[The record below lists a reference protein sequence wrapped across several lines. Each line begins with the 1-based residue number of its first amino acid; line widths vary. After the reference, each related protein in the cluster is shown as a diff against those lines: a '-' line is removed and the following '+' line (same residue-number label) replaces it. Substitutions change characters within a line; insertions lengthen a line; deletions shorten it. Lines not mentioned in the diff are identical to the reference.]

1 MDYVYKKVENFS
13 TAETIKYLETI
24 TGNFYFINY
33 VSSNKPLSF
42 KILDKTI
49 LVQGNANNKDLAEKV
64 FQAIIQD
71 KDDNFLESMNFEYRK
86 THVGIKKVKVPPS
99 RFFTNSKNSCAI
111 DSIYSILFF
120 AKSGYFINKIISSD
134 VENTNFPRWYNSEN
148 IKILAEGVRIRTLQM
163 YNEAD
168 YTNMNQI
175 QQFLGNFSKERCY
188 DIKAVYELWNSL
200 CLLFKD
206 LSVNVR
212 TNYEKLIG
220 NDPINYYTF
229 VDKVE
234 DVEEWPDHIVYV
246 NDVITK
252 KHDFSNLAVNGYTLY
267 GVIYWMDNHYTSCV
281 KIFDVWYDYND
292 LNGRFNKTERNVLKQ
307 TNEKIT
313 MMFYIKNTD

>member
-13 TAETIKYLETI
+13 TLQTIKYLEVI

-33 VSSNKPLSF
+33 ISSNKPLSF

-49 LVQGNANNKDLAEKV
+49 LIQGNATNKDLAEKV

-71 KDDNFLESMNFEYRK
+71 KDDNFLISMNTEYRK
-86 THVGIKKVKVPPS
+86 TREGIKKVRVPPP
-99 RFFTNSKNSCAI
+99 RFFINSKNSCAI

-134 VENTNFPRWYNSEN
+134 VENTDFPRWYNSEN
-148 IKILAEGVRIRTLQM
+148 IKILAEGVRIATLKM

-168 YTNMNQI
+168 YTNMNKI

-188 DIKAVYELWNSL
+188 DIKAVYELWNIL

-212 TNYEKLIG
+212 TNYEKSIG

-246 NDVITK
+246 NDAITK

-267 GVIYWMDNHYTSCV
+267 GVIYWMDNHYTSSV
-281 KIFDVWYDYND
+281 KIFNEWYDYND
-292 LNGRFNKTERNVLKQ
+292 LNGKFNKTERNVLKQ
-307 TNEKIT
+307 KDKKIS
-313 MMFYIKNTD
+313 MMFYIKNS